1 MVLFSRAPRVYT
13 AHGFGTP
20 SGAPPSWFSDEW
32 RFGLGRGEVPPYKT
46 HIHARKVHARRE
58 RRGGERVDVPLEQVD
73 RAICRGAV
81 NGMPT
86 RPQSAWFMMDHL
98 PRKDST

>member
-1 MVLFSRAPRVYT
+1 MFS
-13 AHGFGTP
+13 G
-20 SGAPPSWFSDEW
+20 EW

-46 HIHARKVHARRE
+46 HIHARKVRARRE

-73 RAICRGAV
+73 RAIFHGAPSYWNV
-81 NGMPT
+81 G
-86 RPQSAWFMMDHL
+86 SVSVGMMDHL